1 MSLNLN
7 NNYNNG
13 EAVHVTEIHTYN
25 DNFRYEFILSMK
37 ELVTIYS
44 TLVESNG
51 GNSKNISF
59 LIDEISGGKRNP
71 YLEYS
76 SSYYLDVRYAIR
88 NIFFIVKSVTENK
101 NVNEFTS
108 TVKESLLANDWE
120 IEPLSCT
127 SINIITHVTI
137 YVKENIYEI

>member
-59 LIDEISGGKRNP
+59 LIDEISGGKRK
-71 YLEYS
+71 YS
-76 SSYYLDVRYAIR
+76 ISYYLDVRYAIR
-88 NIFFIVKSVTENK
+88 NIFFIVKNITENRK
-101 NVNEFTS
+101 NISFTS
-108 TVKESLLANDWE
+108 TVKESLLYNDWE
-120 IEPLSCT
+120 IEPLTCT
-127 SINIITHVTI
+127 SINIIDHVTI
-137 YVKENIYEI
+137 YVIK